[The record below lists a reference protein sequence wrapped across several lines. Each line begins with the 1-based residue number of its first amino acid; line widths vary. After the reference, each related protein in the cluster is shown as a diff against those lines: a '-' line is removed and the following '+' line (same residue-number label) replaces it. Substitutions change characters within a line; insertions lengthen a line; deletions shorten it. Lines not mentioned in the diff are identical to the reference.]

1 MAAKKTK
8 KKAPARKPAPRR
20 APSPAPSVARPV
32 ASFDYCRALIR
43 DVPDFPRPGIV
54 FKDITPLLADSVAL
68 AQAVQGL
75 AEYARPLEVECV
87 LAAEARG
94 FLLGP
99 AVALALGT
107 GFSLAR
113 KPGKLPY
120 ETVSAEYQLEYGLD
134 RLELHSDAIRPGARV
149 LVHDDLLAT
158 GGTARAL
165 CDLVERLGG
174 VVVGCGFLVELAFLG
189 GRARLAPH
197 EAHALLT
204 YEA

>member
-1 MAAKKTK
+1 MPTTE
-8 KKAPARKPAPRR
+8 
-20 APSPAPSVARPV
+20 
-32 ASFDYCRALIR
+32 DLRALIR
-43 DVPDFPRPGIV
+43 DVPDFPEPGVV
-54 FKDITPLLADSVAL
+54 FKDITPLMADSEAL

-75 AEYARPLEVECV
+75 AEYARPLEVQCV

-99 AVALALGT
+99 AVALALGA
-107 GFSLAR
+107 GFALAR

-120 ETVSAEYQLEYGLD
+120 ETVSVEYQLQYGLD
-134 RLELHSDAIRPGARV
+134 RLELHSDAIHPGARV

-165 CDLVERLGG
+165 CDLVARLGG
-174 VVVGCGFLVELAFLG
+174 VVVGCGFLVELTFLG
-189 GRARLAPH
+189 GRARLSPH
-197 EAHALLT
+197 DTHALLA

>member
-1 MAAKKTK
+1 MLVT
-8 KKAPARKPAPRR
+8 
-20 APSPAPSVARPV
+20 
-32 ASFDYCRALIR
+32 DDLRALIR
-43 DVPDFPRPGIV
+43 DIPDFPKPGIV
-54 FKDITPLLADSVAL
+54 FKDITPLMADAAAL
-68 AQAVQGL
+68 EQAVEGL
-75 AEYARPLEVECV
+75 AEYARPLGAECV

-99 AVALALGT
+99 ALALALGA
-107 GFSLAR
+107 GFALAR
-113 KPGKLPY
+113 KPGKLPC
-120 ETVSAEYQLEYGLD
+120 ETVSAEYELEYGVGS
-134 RLELHSDAIRPGARV
+134 LELHSDAIKPGTRV

-174 VVVGCGFLVELAFLG
+174 IVVGCGFLVELAFLG
-189 GRARLAPH
+189 GRERLAPY